1 MKRLAAIFVVAA
13 AVSGATPL
21 TATAAAPSS
30 GKALCATVNV
40 WPLNALNI
48 PYCE

>member
-1 MKRLAAIFVVAA
+1 MKRLAAIFIVAA

-21 TATAAAPSS
+21 TATAAAP
-30 GKALCATVNV
+30 GKSLCFSTDV
-40 WPLNALNI
+40 WPLNVLNI

>member
-21 TATAAAPSS
+21 TANAGSDGILCGAA
-30 GKALCATVNV
+30 KNT
-40 WPLNALNI
+40 WPLNILPANI

>member
-1 MKRLAAIFVVAA
+1 MKRLAAIFIVAA

-21 TATAAAPSS
+21 TATAAAPST
-30 GKALCATVNV
+30 GKLCTVTGV
-40 WPLNALNI
+40 WPLTVLNI

>member
-21 TATAAAPSS
+21 TATAAAPS
-30 GKALCATVNV
+30 GKTLCTVTGV
-40 WPLNALNI
+40 WPLTIVNM